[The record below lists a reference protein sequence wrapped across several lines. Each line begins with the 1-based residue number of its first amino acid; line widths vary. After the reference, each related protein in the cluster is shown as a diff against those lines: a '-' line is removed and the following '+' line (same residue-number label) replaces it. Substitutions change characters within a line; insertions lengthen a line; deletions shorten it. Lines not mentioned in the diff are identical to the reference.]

1 MIPIGSLTEPFLIFL
16 NINVRVLEF
25 DRLMHGMLDGNED
38 DYLDAK
44 LNAFLSKRR
53 IWKKCWRLTNP
64 DPGSWANTA
73 SRPSQGVRSYSFT
86 LIA

>member
-44 LNAFLSKRR
+44 LNAFLSK
-53 IWKKCWRLTNP
+53 KNEKNVG
-64 DPGSWANTA
+64 D
-73 SRPSQGVRSYSFT
+73 
-86 LIA
+86 